1 MSPDWAEMGHELD
14 AAVPAE
20 LALLDELLRILSEAL
35 DDPEVLP
42 RVSAIVKRVDE
53 QLAKAAHRLAETQ
66 ARAER
71 LELRVRSLE
80 RAATLR
86 EGRQLAGVPL
96 PLQSTVTANSSD
108 VTTTDL
114 PTLERQTIV
123 SVMSEVKGNKTKA
136 ARRLGLTRTQLY
148 GRLKKYRLV

>member
-1 MSPDWAEMGHELD
+1 MGHDLD

-20 LALLDELLRILSEAL
+20 LAVLDELLRILSEAL
-35 DDPEVLP
+35 DGPEVLP

-80 RAATLR
+80 RVAILR
-86 EGRQLAGVPL
+86 EGRQLAGVPCL
-96 PLQSTVTANSSD
+96 CS
-108 VTTTDL
+108 
-114 PTLERQTIV
+114 
-123 SVMSEVKGNKTKA
+123 
-136 ARRLGLTRTQLY
+136 RL
-148 GRLKKYRLV
+148 